1 MIQITYF
8 LIETGDFGG
17 KDLTLFNTQKK
28 KQNINAL
35 PFKVALMGSIAL

>member
-1 MIQITYF
+1 MLQITYF

-28 KQNINAL
+28 QNINAL